1 MAVTKGKFIGVMAL
15 DMNNSK
21 VHLAAVEN
29 ADKRLKERPNTI
41 CAWADYDAGLI
52 QGFMDGAE
60 WTEKEQLQRQESK
73 GFVAPSLY
81 MLQQQIIELSKKER
95 DAWWGQMV
103 ATEKASILQVENDRL
118 RVEIETLKR
127 QNGWM
132 QETIDKLQ
140 MENIERDFGK
150 RGDSIKDL
158 KKGIKAFLMAN
169 GRYAGSSE
177 TAQILREI
185 ADEWDD

>member
-1 MAVTKGKFIGVMAL
+1 MDQTRI
-15 DMNNSK
+15 
-21 VHLAAVEN
+21 HLAAVEN

-52 QGFMDGAE
+52 QGFKDGAE
-60 WTEKEQLQRQESK
+60 WAVKEQLQKPEPK

-127 QNGWM
+127 QIKWL
-132 QETIDKLQ
+132 QEEIDRTNKKYFELA
-140 MENIERDFGK
+140 FGRK
-150 RGDSIKDL
+150 EK
-158 KKGIKAFLMAN
+158 
-169 GRYAGSSE
+169 
-177 TAQILREI
+177 
-185 ADEWDD
+185 